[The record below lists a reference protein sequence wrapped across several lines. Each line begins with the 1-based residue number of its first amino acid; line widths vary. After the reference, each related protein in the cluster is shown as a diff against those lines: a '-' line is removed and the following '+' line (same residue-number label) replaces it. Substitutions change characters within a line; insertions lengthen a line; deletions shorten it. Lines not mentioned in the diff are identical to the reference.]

1 MADDHL
7 TTPQQTANKVTAIAL
22 RIVSPTY
29 IIKAMFF
36 VFAVLALLIISFLVR
51 VPVVVEG

>member
-22 RIVSPTY
+22 RIVSPAY